1 MLGFPTETKQ
11 EMEKTVEF
19 ALSLPLARASFTKV
33 TPLPGTELFDL
44 WEEKYSKNGKV
55 DWTTFNYYQFDADW
69 ADCSFEEIAKIQTNA
84 NFRFYIRPKVLFP
97 IAKRMIFGSTNHM
110 LPISFILTGYKRAF
124 IRLCKIFLSTK
135 LYNSVMSR
143 QGTITKD
150 DSVTKQQVP
159 AM

>member
-1 MLGFPTETKQ
+1 
-11 EMEKTVEF
+11 
-19 ALSLPLARASFTKV
+19 
-33 TPLPGTELFDL
+33 
-44 WEEKYSKNGKV
+44 
-55 DWTTFNYYQFDADW
+55 
-69 ADCSFEEIAKIQTNA
+69 
-84 NFRFYIRPKVLFP
+84 VLFT
-97 IAKRMIFGSTNHM
+97 IAKRMIFGSTNRM

>member
-1 MLGFPTETKQ
+1 M
-11 EMEKTVEF
+11 
-19 ALSLPLARASFTKV
+19 
-33 TPLPGTELFDL
+33 
-44 WEEKYSKNGKV
+44 
-55 DWTTFNYYQFDADW
+55 DWKTFNYYQFDADW